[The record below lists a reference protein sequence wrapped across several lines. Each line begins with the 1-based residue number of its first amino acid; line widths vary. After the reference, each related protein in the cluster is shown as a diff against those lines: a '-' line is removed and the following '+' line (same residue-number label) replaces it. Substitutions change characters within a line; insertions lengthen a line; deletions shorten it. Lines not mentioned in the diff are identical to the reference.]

1 MSQVCSLAKKYA
13 FELKAPL
20 PNSDQTKVSKE
31 KMLKLL
37 AMRERPVDYAYYALV
52 YNPYGSKSD
61 YAWSYPKRWFNMTSD
76 PCVLIGDELWDLL
89 GGVGTYVGFVEE
101 INRLGKEYKNL
112 IYRDFLN
119 IEPPTGF
126 DVDSLR

>member
-1 MSQVCSLAKKYA
+1 
-13 FELKAPL
+13 
-20 PNSDQTKVSKE
+20 
-31 KMLKLL
+31 
-37 AMRERPVDYAYYALV
+37 
-52 YNPYGSKSD
+52 
-61 YAWSYPKRWFNMTSD
+61 MTDAIRSIISNLMD
-76 PCVLIGDELWDLL
+76 RVME
-89 GGVGTYVGFVEE
+89 YVGFVEE

>member
-1 MSQVCSLAKKYA
+1 
-13 FELKAPL
+13 
-20 PNSDQTKVSKE
+20 
-31 KMLKLL
+31 
-37 AMRERPVDYAYYALV
+37 
-52 YNPYGSKSD
+52 
-61 YAWSYPKRWFNMTSD
+61 MTSD